1 MSIQRTLLLLILLI
15 SSWCTYGQSA
25 TVKGTISDNG
35 NPVPQAT
42 VSLLKAADSSLVKAE
57 LADDSGNYS
66 INTIDAGNY
75 LIAVTTIGYVPY
87 LQAIT
92 LKDGEL
98 VLHNVALKVA
108 TTTMKEVAITARK
121 PFIEV
126 GMGKTIVNVE
136 GSSAAAGTTA
146 LELLR
151 RLPGVSLDQNGT
163 ISMNGKAGVLVLI
176 NDRPTYLSGEQLA
189 SYLRTLSAAELSQ
202 LELIT
207 QPGARYDAA
216 GNVGI
221 INFKLKKIKK
231 AGLNGSASASYGQ
244 GIYANEFTSLL
255 LNYRKNKLNLSLS
268 ATDHH
273 AKGFADMVQNQYFSD
288 ALTGQLL
295 SMNSIHSTPVEVFSV
310 STLRLGADYE
320 VNDKTTIGAS
330 ARGTYHPNASQSHVF
345 SVRQDAT
352 TNVTTF
358 SDIVNPDGFVRKDIT
373 ANAYLSHKFSKQST
387 LDINADAL
395 VYANNLHQNFTNI
408 ITDDNNRQVDG
419 TISKSWQPSY
429 INVYSLKADHSLTL
443 ANGWNIESGAKSSI
457 VRNDNDAQYE
467 LLQNNNWITDTL
479 RTNRFVYTEN
489 INALYATA
497 AKDLNDKWSVR
508 GGLRAEQTNARG
520 EQYVHNSTFE
530 RHYISLFPTA
540 FIDYKADSNNQ
551 WELNYGR
558 RLDRP
563 PYQQLNPFVH
573 YSFQYA
579 YTTGNPYLTPMYTQ
593 TLSLQHSYRN
603 MLITSL
609 TLFKT
614 DDMITDVVLAD
625 AASKT
630 VYSTYLNLAS
640 NKSVDLSVVFN
651 KELSKRLTANA
662 SFNIYYAKN
671 EGTVGTVHVVQQ
683 GIGYEA
689 SVYGQLLLGKGW
701 KTEAYLF
708 YSGQEVNSIMGTTGE
723 NIYLEGGISKT
734 VGKHWQLKANFQDPL
749 YRNRQYEH
757 NNIPGYRSDGTYRF
771 LTQMVNLSATY
782 TFGTDQVRQQKQR
795 NMEEK
800 RRMKVD

>member
-1 MSIQRTLLLLILLI
+1 MCRLSILLI
-15 SSWCTYGQSA
+15 FLGYSWCTYGQPA
-25 TVKGTISDNG
+25 TVKGTISENG
-35 NPVPQAT
+35 GPVSQAT
-42 VSLLKAADSSLVKAE
+42 VSLLKAVDSSLVKAE
-57 LADDSGNYS
+57 LADDSGNYV
-66 INTIDAGNY
+66 INSIDAGNY
-75 LIAVTTIGYVPY
+75 FIAVTTIGYEPY
-87 LQAIT
+87 LEAVS
-92 LKDGEL
+92 LKSGEIAT
-98 VLHNVALKVA
+98 HNVALKVA
-108 TTTMKEVAITARK
+108 STTMKEVAITARK

-126 GMGKTIVNVE
+126 AMGKTVVNVE
-136 GSSAAAGTTA
+136 GSSAAGSTA

-151 RLPGVSLDQNGT
+151 RLPGVSVDQSGN

-255 LNYRKNKLNLSLS
+255 LNYRKNRLNLSLS

-273 AKGFADMVQNQYFSD
+273 ARGFADMVQNQYFPD
-288 ALTGQLL
+288 EQTGKLL
-295 SMNSIHSTPVEVFSV
+295 SVNSIHSTPVEDFSV
-310 STLRLGADYE
+310 STLRLGAYYE
-320 VNDKTTIGAS
+320 VNDQTTIGAN

-345 SVRQDAT
+345 SVRQDAA
-352 TNVTTF
+352 TNTTTF

-373 ANAYLSHKFSKQST
+373 ANAYLTHKFSKQST

-408 ITDDNNRQVDG
+408 ITDDKHQQLDG
-419 TISKSWQPSY
+419 TVSKSWQPSY
-429 INVYSLKADHSLTL
+429 INVYSLKADHTL
-443 ANGWNIESGAKSSI
+443 ALASDWKIESGAKSSV
-457 VRNDNDAQYE
+457 VRNDNDAQYQ
-467 LLQNNNWITDTL
+467 LLKNNNWIADTL

-489 INALYATA
+489 INALYAA
-497 AKDLNDKWSVR
+497 ASKDLDNKWSIR

-520 EQYVHNSTFE
+520 EQYVHASSFE

-593 TLSLQHSYRN
+593 TLALQHSYKN

-625 AASKT
+625 AAAKT
-630 VYSTYLNLAS
+630 VYSTYMNLAS

-651 KELSKRLTANA
+651 KDLGKRLTANA

-671 EGTVGTVHVVQQ
+671 EGTVGTAHVVQE

-689 SVYGQLLLGKGW
+689 SLYAQLVLGKGW
-701 KTEAYLF
+701 KTEAYIF

-723 NIYLEGGISKT
+723 NIYLEGGISKSA
-734 VGKHWQLKANFQDPL
+734 GKHWQWKANFQDPF
-749 YRNRQYEH
+749 YRNRRYEH
-757 NNIPGYRSDGTYRF
+757 NNIPGYRSDATYRF
-771 LTQMVNLSATY
+771 LTQMFNVSVTY
-782 TFGTDQVRQQKQR
+782 SFGTDQARQQKQS

>member
-1 MSIQRTLLLLILLI
+1 MYKFILLL
-15 SSWCTYGQSA
+15 SACVCAHFAYSQSA
-25 TVKGTISDNG
+25 SIKGTVSG
-35 NPVPQAT
+35 NSRPVPQAT
-42 VSLLKAADSSLVKAE
+42 VSLLKSADSSLVKAE
-57 LADDSGNYS
+57 LADDSGIYVIGN
-66 INTIDAGNY
+66 IEGGNY
-75 LIAVTTIGYVPY
+75 LLAVTAVGYEPY
-87 LQAIT
+87 LRTATVKAGDINVH
-92 LKDGEL
+92 DV
-98 VLHNVALKVA
+98 VLAPA

-126 GMGKTIVNVE
+126 AMGKTVVNVE
-136 GSSAAAGTTA
+136 SSTAVAGGTA

-151 RLPGVSLDQNGT
+151 RLPGVSVDQGGN

-189 SYLRTLSAAELSQ
+189 TYLRTLTAAELSQ

-221 INFKLKKIKK
+221 INIKLRKLKK
-231 AGLNGSASASYGQ
+231 AGFNGNVTASYGQ
-244 GIYANEFTSLL
+244 GIYANEYTTLL
-255 LNYRKNKLNLSLS
+255 LNYRKDGLNLSLN
-268 ATDHH
+268 ATDQH

-288 ALTGQLL
+288 PQTGSLL
-295 SMNSIHSTPVEVFSV
+295 STNNIHSTPTEVFSV
-310 STLRLGADYE
+310 STLRLAADYD
-320 VNDKTTIGAS
+320 VNEKTTIGAS
-330 ARGTYHPNASQSHVF
+330 VRGTYHPNASKSHVF
-345 SVRQDAT
+345 SIRQDMAT
-352 TNVTTF
+352 NTTTY
-358 SDIVNPDGFVRKDIT
+358 SDILNPDGFVRKDIT
-373 ANAYLSHKFSKQST
+373 ANAYLAHKFSKQST

-395 VYANNLHQNFTNI
+395 VYSNNLHQNFINT
-408 ITDDNNRQVDG
+408 ITDDNNRQIDG
-419 TISKSWQPSY
+419 TVAQSWQPSY

-443 ANGWNIESGAKSSI
+443 ASGWKVESGAKSSL
-457 VRNDNDAQYE
+457 VRNDNDAQYA
-467 LLQNNNWITDTL
+467 LLQNNAWVADTL

-489 INALYATA
+489 INALYTSV
-497 AKDLNDKWSVR
+497 AKDLSDKWSFR
-508 GGLRAEQTNARG
+508 GGLRAEQTNSAG
-520 EQYVHNSTFE
+520 KQYVHNNTFE
-530 RHYISLFPTA
+530 RHYLSLFPTA

-593 TLSLQHSYRN
+593 TLSLQHSYKN

-640 NKSVDLSVVFN
+640 NKSVDLSIIFN
-651 KELSKRLTANA
+651 RELSKRLTANA

-671 EGTVGTVHVVQQ
+671 EGVVGTVHVVQQ

-689 SVYGQLLLGKGW
+689 SLYAQLVLGKGW
-701 KTEAYLF
+701 KAEAYLF
-708 YSGQEVNSIMGTTGE
+708 YSGQEVNSIMGTKGE
-723 NIYLEGGISKT
+723 NIYLEGGVSKT

-757 NNIPGYRSDGTYRF
+757 NNIPGYRSDATYRF
-771 LTQMVNLSATY
+771 LTRMFNVAVTY
-782 TFGTDQVRQQKQR
+782 SFGSDQARQQKQSS
-795 NMEEK
+795 MEEK